1 VRLAI
6 LLSLALGALVLA
18 AGASASKPATT
29 AELKAMMRAGFETG
43 PGSFIEWARISTRDG
58 RYAVFYAKRCQRPSF
73 CGSHIRPTY
82 GFLLH
87 RRTTA
92 ARSHW
97 LLLAQASL
105 HPPYRPEVARL
116 CRAAPKA
123 VRRDLLAGV
132 CL

>member
-1 VRLAI
+1 
-6 LLSLALGALVLA
+6 
-18 AGASASKPATT
+18 
-29 AELKAMMRAGFETG
+29 MMRAGFTTG
-43 PGSFIEWARISTRDG
+43 PGSFVEWARISTRDE
-58 RYAVFYAKRCQRPSF
+58 RYAIFYAKRCRRPGF

-105 HPPYRPEVARL
+105 YPSYPPEVARL
-116 CRAAPKA
+116 CRAAPRA

-132 CL
+132 CP